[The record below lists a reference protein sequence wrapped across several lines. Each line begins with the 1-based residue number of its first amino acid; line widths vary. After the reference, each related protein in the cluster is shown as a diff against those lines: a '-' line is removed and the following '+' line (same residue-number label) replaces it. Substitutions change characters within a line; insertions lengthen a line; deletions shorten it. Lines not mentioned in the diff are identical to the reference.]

1 MPSCSRTLQ
10 SSSVRWYFK
19 CCFTLYASYSKV
31 EISVNSTFV
40 LVSLVS
46 ASYPISKSVHRSKGD
61 FSNHYQRR
69 RKQNWSGQARC
80 L

>member
-1 MPSCSRTLQ
+1 MPSQSRTLQ
-10 SSSVRWYFK
+10 LSSVRWYFK
-19 CCFTLYASYSKV
+19 CCFTFMQVIV

-40 LVSLVS
+40 VVSLVS
-46 ASYPISKSVHRSKGD
+46 ASYPISKSVHRSEAD
-61 FSNHYQRR
+61 FSNHYQRC